1 MPTSKRSGLNP
12 QAQEHSIDVL
22 ERTNKL
28 ISAVGLQAKP
38 IAEVAELKQCATSM
52 FVAIFEAMFRVRV
65 RGIVR
70 VPKYTKDYKENAQLI
85 INALTTAFRV
95 DIAHLN
101 GSLICEGDIT
111 AISELVNVF
120 SDIIWG
126 RIQKRR
132 SRSRSAS
139 LTRNKRSTS
148 SGKSSG
154 RKSKTNNVKK
164 SSIRSSSGT
173 TSRKKKASSS
183 RSKSTST
190 LAGKRSTKRKSL
202 KKKSGGSKK
211 KKATKSSRSS
221 NKPTPRPPI
230 PSNKVLRKKKK
241 SKKSKKSNNNS
252 NNNNNNN
259 AVKSA
264 DVLIEG
270 NDGGGSMENNN
281 NKSGSNNQDDES
293 PETND
298 VPEEEDISNENNNN
312 EGEDDARL
320 ENDERANSPD
330 LTNLISNVDE
340 VKAAQPLWDLLW
352 KTRATADTKASI
364 SPRRAKREES
374 QKRHRMYKKLLREQL
389 RAVEKQVATRKEA
402 EGSRS
407 RAEAHKRRV
416 ETIQQQRLHQ
426 DLRRAA
432 LARMARRRREEERTV
447 DRLFKAA
454 LKVERRRLAE
464 QRAETRRAAKLAEI
478 EKKMRLNNIE
488 MTYADRRKMI
498 AEQVKREQKDR
509 EIAQYAQ
516 KMEIEK
522 MARDLR
528 KAEKQRIQD
537 LIVQLEAQDAQDK
550 DSDWTGL
557 DALALEGP
565 QAAGKLRQM
574 LVKYL
579 GGNAKDA
586 WAKKAAKKAA
596 QMAMQTAGPSLM
608 DSVRSSASSKRQRK
622 KFQRKK
628 KQEKVAKLLEAY
640 C

>member
-281 NKSGSNNQDDES
+281 NNNQEDES

-432 LARMARRRREEERTV
+432 LGRMARRRREEERTV

>member
-281 NKSGSNNQDDES
+281 NNNQEDES

-432 LARMARRRREEERTV
+432 LGRMARRRREEERTV

-478 EKKMRLNNIE
+478 EKKMRLNSIE

>member
-1 MPTSKRSGLNP
+1 MDLTVELRQLAAFSAALPGRLANIRFRAPRPRPKRCVAREHTRAVSHSNAHTGEHRYSANMPTSKRGGQNP
-12 QAQEHSIDVL
+12 QSHEHSADVL

-38 IAEVAELKQCATSM
+38 IAAVAELKQCATSM

-95 DIAHLN
+95 DISHLN

-111 AISELVNVF
+111 AISELVNIF

-132 SRSRSAS
+132 TRSRSAS
-139 LTRNKRSTS
+139 LTRNKRSS
-148 SGKSSG
+148 SGNAAK
-154 RKSKTNNVKK
+154 KSKPTVKK
-164 SSIRSSSGT
+164 SGIRSAAVAT
-173 TSRKKKASSS
+173 KKKGGAA
-183 RSKSTST
+183 RSKSTS
-190 LAGKRSTKRKSL
+190 AVVKKRSTTRKRLRKKATGAKKTKATKTSRARNSRKPKPRPPVPSSKVLKKKKKKASKGKSG
-202 KKKSGGSKK
+202 KKSGGGDG
-211 KKATKSSRSS
+211 AIT
-221 NKPTPRPPI
+221 
-230 PSNKVLRKKKK
+230 
-241 SKKSKKSNNNS
+241 
-252 NNNNNNN
+252 
-259 AVKSA
+259 SA

-270 NDGGGSMENNN
+270 GESSAPETAKGGGASDNGQDQEN
-281 NKSGSNNQDDES
+281 DPTVES
-293 PETND
+293 PETNED
-298 VPEEEDISNENNNN
+298 APEENVQA
-312 EGEDDARL
+312 DDDGKDADSRL
-320 ENDERANSPD
+320 EKDERAGSPELNS
-330 LTNLISNVDE
+330 LISSVDE
-340 VKAAQPLWDLLW
+340 VKAGQPLWDLLW
-352 KTRATADTKASI
+352 KTRATAETKASI

-374 QKRHRMYKKLLREQL
+374 QKRHRMYKKLLKEQL

-407 RAEAHKRRV
+407 RAEAHKKRV

-464 QRAETRRAAKLAEI
+464 QRAETKRAAKLAEI
-478 EKKMRLNNIE
+478 EKKIRLDSIE
-488 MTYADRRKMI
+488 MTYADKRKMI

-509 EIAQYAQ
+509 EIARYAQ
-516 KMEIEK
+516 KMEVEK

-537 LIVQLEAQDAQDK
+537 LIVSK
-550 DSDWTGL
+550 FMRT
-557 DALALEGP
+557 
-565 QAAGKLRQM
+565 RQ
-574 LVKYL
+574 
-579 GGNAKDA
+579 
-586 WAKKAAKKAA
+586 
-596 QMAMQTAGPSLM
+596 PSPE
-608 DSVRSSASSKRQRK
+608 QP
-622 KFQRKK
+622 
-628 KQEKVAKLLEAY
+628 
-640 C
+640 